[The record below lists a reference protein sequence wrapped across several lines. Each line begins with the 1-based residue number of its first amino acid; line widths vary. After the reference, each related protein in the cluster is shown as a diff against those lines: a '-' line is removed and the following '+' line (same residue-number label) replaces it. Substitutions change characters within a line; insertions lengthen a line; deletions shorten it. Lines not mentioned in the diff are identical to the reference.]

1 MVEHRHSWC
10 YDVLIIIPTSPFQ
23 SMRVKSW
30 PPEHSL
36 YHSIN
41 IHHQLNSRSL
51 QSLLDVF
58 LGRNMC
64 QSIRIGGGLHSFYLP
79 RSSLANVF
87 QLMCLMNSCRVNG
100 DGTGSQF
107 ITFAVSTIWQRTGTN
122 WLMSVA
128 NGCVVWFDG
137 SNEQRTSERWRVTS
151 PSPATFTAYP
161 FFWWIARL
169 DEYLILESAACS
181 PLLQVSL
188 FKCRPWN
195 LGRGHSSCCIAIPL
209 RRMTT
214 PSLIFSPLHS
224 KGLDCNSVATLDLIS
239 WADYFIDSISPF
251 LSKMKDRPISQTM
264 GVIYHQNLAY
274 GADPF
279 NVHLNKS
286 TLRRVGVWKTVGLE
300 LQWWSGL
307 KYCERG
313 VHCQRA
319 EDLDERLLVLRL
331 TMRGNVW
338 KFYVLGSDAIWLQ
351 VTLDRGKKWMKSWRC
366 GGRPLVLKATSTWKN
381 KKKSHRRRNQLLF
394 SSNVFDYTWRPLII
408 FLFDRSRNR

>member
-188 FKCRPWN
+188 FK
-195 LGRGHSSCCIAIPL
+195 
-209 RRMTT
+209 
-214 PSLIFSPLHS
+214 
-224 KGLDCNSVATLDLIS
+224 
-239 WADYFIDSISPF
+239 
-251 LSKMKDRPISQTM
+251 
-264 GVIYHQNLAY
+264 
-274 GADPF
+274 
-279 NVHLNKS
+279 
-286 TLRRVGVWKTVGLE
+286 
-300 LQWWSGL
+300 
-307 KYCERG
+307 
-313 VHCQRA
+313 
-319 EDLDERLLVLRL
+319 
-331 TMRGNVW
+331 
-338 KFYVLGSDAIWLQ
+338 
-351 VTLDRGKKWMKSWRC
+351 
-366 GGRPLVLKATSTWKN
+366 
-381 KKKSHRRRNQLLF
+381 
-394 SSNVFDYTWRPLII
+394 
-408 FLFDRSRNR
+408 